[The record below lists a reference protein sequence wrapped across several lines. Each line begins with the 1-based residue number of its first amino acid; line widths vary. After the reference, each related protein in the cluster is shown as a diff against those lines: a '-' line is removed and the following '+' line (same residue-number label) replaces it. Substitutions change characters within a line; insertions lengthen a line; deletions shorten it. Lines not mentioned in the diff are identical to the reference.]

1 MKPNEEVQMGTD
13 QSRRVG
19 LFVLGG
25 AGAGIVFE
33 KQDDGDRVP
42 VHITDGPETAR
53 LWVDGHYEDV
63 DWESPHRAIA
73 SISAPSER
81 ARLSPMPSET
91 RAWEHRPL
99 TYETDE
105 LRTYHPEL
113 LVGAKGPVI
122 LQQCEEYVPE
132 SGRWEPFV
140 SVLWESN
147 S

>member
-1 MKPNEEVQMGTD
+1 MGID
-13 QSRRVG
+13 QSRRVR

-42 VHITDGPETAR
+42 VQITDGPETAR
-53 LWVDGHYEDV
+53 LWVDGNYEDV
-63 DWESPHRAIA
+63 DWESPHRAVA
-73 SISAPSER
+73 SISTPSEH
-81 ARLSPMPSET
+81 ARLSAMPSET

-105 LRTYHPEL
+105 MRAHLPEL
-113 LVGAKGPVI
+113 LAGANGPVI
-122 LQQCEEYVPE
+122 LQQCEEYVAE

-147 S
+147 W

>member
-1 MKPNEEVQMGTD
+1 MGID
-13 QSRRVG
+13 QSRRVR

-33 KQDDGDRVP
+33 KQDDGNRVP
-42 VHITDGPETAR
+42 VHITSGAETAR
-53 LWVDGHYEDV
+53 LWVDGNYEDV
-63 DWESPHRAIA
+63 DWESPNRAAA
-73 SISAPSER
+73 SIVEPSER
-81 ARLSPMPSET
+81 TRLSPMPSET

-105 LRTYHPEL
+105 LRTHLPEL
-113 LVGAKGPVI
+113 LGGAKGPVI

-140 SVLWESN
+140 SVLWES
-147 S
+147 SW

>member
-1 MKPNEEVQMGTD
+1 MGID
-13 QSRRVG
+13 QSHRVR
-19 LFVLGG
+19 LFVLGS

-42 VHITDGPETAR
+42 VHITGGPDTAR

-63 DWESPHRAIA
+63 DWESPHRAVA
-73 SISAPSER
+73 SIAAHSEC
-81 ARLSPMPSET
+81 ARLSPMPSES

-105 LRTYHPEL
+105 LRTYLPEL
-113 LVGAKGPVI
+113 LAGATGPVI

-147 S
+147 W

>member
-1 MKPNEEVQMGTD
+1 MGID
-13 QSRRVG
+13 QSRRVR

-25 AGAGIVFE
+25 AGSGIVFE
-33 KQDDGDRVP
+33 KQDDRERVP

-53 LWVDGHYEDV
+53 LWVDGHNEDV
-63 DWESPHRAIA
+63 DWESPHRAVA
-73 SISAPSER
+73 SIAAPSER

-105 LRTYHPEL
+105 LRTYLPEL
-113 LVGAKGPVI
+113 LAGANGPVI

-140 SVLWESN
+140 SVLWGSN
-147 S
+147 W

>member
-1 MKPNEEVQMGTD
+1 MEID
-13 QSRRVG
+13 QSRRVR
-19 LFVLGG
+19 LFVLCG

-33 KQDDGDRVP
+33 KQGDGDRVP
-42 VHITDGPETAR
+42 VHITGGAETAR
-53 LWVDGHYEDV
+53 LWVDGNYEDV
-63 DWESPHRAIA
+63 DWESPNRAAA
-73 SISAPSER
+73 SIVEPSER

-105 LRTYHPEL
+105 LRTHLPEL
-113 LVGAKGPVI
+113 LAGAKGPVI
-122 LQQCEEYVPE
+122 LQQCEEYVLE

-147 S
+147 N